1 METVLIYH
9 AFPGKP
15 AALAAASGTLD
26 FRLDLQ
32 CGLW

>member
-1 METVLIYH
+1 MQTVLIYY
-9 AFPGKP
+9 AFGVKTRMAPV
-15 AALAAASGTLD
+15 SGTLD